1 MILGW
6 LHYAY
11 VKLTRRLR
19 ALRLIHVAIYEL
31 VMPYIGLIQASFK
44 SILFPRD
51 MMTGFKKKMGRIL
64 NLQSMPID
72 SKSYPKFVREIEK
85 HLILPVTLPQF
96 VSSSSHPRCQVDVN
110 LQKFFTWY
118 TDGIYDTEGWPH
130 ILKLKDWPPSNS
142 CEERFPCHGVEFT
155 TSFPFK
161 EYTHPCDGYLNIA
174 VKLPEKSLKPDMASA
189 LLHFLLV
196 QQVAIIDPCRSML
209 PYPNMTEEMFAE
221 CCPVC
226 QGNNN
231 SINCLRNV
239 YNIVKEKID
248 FKPNDDQK
256 FQYSI
261 YILHLLFPLLKHVN
275 EQHMKEI
282 AIESRIQVTAVK
294 HQFLTC
300 IEAALLVI
308 ITFAFNVAGNC
319 EMATLKETK
328 KKLSLNLMIQG
339 LSTYMETLRDSGK
352 HGKRHAVEDPAP
364 KEKQT
369 HDWNSLVDGRIL
381 CPPKSMGGCG
391 RGILELMHIKSLD
404 SVLELLEKAQKLLN
418 MHKLEEDMRDMPE
431 KWCTCSLDGGDQQL
445 RKAAS
450 RENSRDNYLY
460 CPRVIDIQHGDLK
473 HFQWHWSKWELVI
486 VSNAL
491 ETTLGLSWEPMVMW
505 RAFCWA
511 SNSKENKLSDEAAI
525 NCLDWCE
532 AG

>member
-1 MILGW
+1 MYVRVLVLWACVSW
-6 LHYAY
+6 LRINRTAATTVRWWLLSQELLLPPPYTARRVVGFSFRAKD
-11 VKLTRRLR
+11 VKMR
-19 ALRLIHVAIYEL
+19 V
-31 VMPYIGLIQASFK
+31 
-44 SILFPRD
+44 
-51 MMTGFKKKMGRIL
+51 
-64 NLQSMPID
+64 LQ
-72 SKSYPKFVREIEK
+72 
-85 HLILPVTLPQF
+85 L
-96 VSSSSHPRCQVDVN
+96 VDVN

-282 AIESRIQVTAVK
+282 AIESRIQGSSISEVHLKKVECSLDK
-294 HQFLTC
+294 KIHY
-300 IEAALLVI
+300 
-308 ITFAFNVAGNC
+308 NC
-319 EMATLKETK
+319 CKTSIFDLHR
-328 KKLSLNLMIQG
+328 SCPSCHYNLCLQCCW
-339 LSTYMETLRDSGK
+339 ELRDGNPQGNK
-352 HGKRHAVEDPAP
+352 EETCYVEKAVEDPAP